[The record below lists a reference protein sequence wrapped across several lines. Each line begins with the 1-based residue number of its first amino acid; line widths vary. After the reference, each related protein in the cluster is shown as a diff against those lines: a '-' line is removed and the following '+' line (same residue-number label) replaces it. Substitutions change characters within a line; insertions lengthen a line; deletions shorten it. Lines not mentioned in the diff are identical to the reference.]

1 MMQFL
6 KNVRA
11 WQWILILLLIG
22 LSAGTWYYLY
32 TEHLTLVYNDAKS
45 YMNISR
51 LVVDNQQPGLA
62 QIGSVWLPLAH
73 LIKLPFIWID
83 WAWHSGFAGSVVSM
97 ASYILTVIGIAAITL
112 RLTGKRAAAVIAG
125 IVAALNVN
133 FLYLQS
139 TPLTEP
145 LYLGIFTWSVFC
157 LVAYWQSSNIKFL
170 LPLAG
175 LTALQCLTRYDGWFV
190 AVVFAALILGYEL
203 WVRKAAFKKALGHL
217 LLFVV
222 PVAFA
227 CLLWF
232 AWNALIFGDPLYFIA
247 GPGSARAQQQIISE
261 ASGLI
266 TKGSIGHSLTGYGF
280 AVVGNLGWWVIGAG
294 VAGWLVYF
302 VSAKRKE
309 LPILLAALCAVLAI
323 FVFNVLALWFGF
335 SSINVPELHWA
346 SPSTLEPLFNVR
358 YGILLLPLA
367 AIGAGLLAAKWRWL
381 TVPILA
387 VVVFQG
393 TVMLQQQPI
402 TLRDGTR
409 GASAFVQQDLAAAM
423 RQYVKP
429 GSGDALLSLSV
440 VNPLAFE
447 SGMELKQIIHEGVRD
462 RWQASLDYPEGNAE
476 WIVMGPNA
484 SDPVRRALYDGPAL
498 RTHYTLVYQDKH
510 GSIYQRNQ

>member
-6 KNVRA
+6 KNIRA
-11 WQWILILLLIG
+11 WQWILILVLIG
-22 LSAGTWYYLY
+22 LSAGTWYFLY
-32 TEHLTLVYNDAKS
+32 TEQLTLVYNDAKS

-62 QIGSVWLPLAH
+62 QIGSVWLPLVH
-73 LIKLPFIWID
+73 ILKLPFIWID
-83 WAWHSGFAGSVVSM
+83 WAWRSGFAGSVVSM
-97 ASYILTVIGIAAITL
+97 ASYVLTVIGIAAITL
-112 RLTGKRAAAVIAG
+112 RLTGKRTAAIIAG

-145 LYLGIFTWSVFC
+145 LYLALFTWSVFC

-190 AVVFAALILGYEL
+190 AGIFAAFILTYEL

-217 LLFVV
+217 LLFVI

-227 CLLWF
+227 CVLWF
-232 AWNALIFGDPLYFIA
+232 AWNALIFGDALYFIA
-247 GPGSARAQQQIISE
+247 GPGSAHAQQQIINNS
-261 ASGLI
+261 SGLI
-266 TKGSIGHSLTGYGF
+266 TKGSIGHALTGYGF
-280 AVVGNLGWWVIGAG
+280 AVVGNLGWWIIGTG
-294 VAGWLVYF
+294 LVGWLAYLI
-302 VSAKRKE
+302 SAKRKE
-309 LPILLAALCAVLAI
+309 LSLLLVALGAVLAI

-335 SSINVPELHWA
+335 SSINVPELHWP

-367 AIGAGLLAAKWRWL
+367 ALGVGLLIAKWRWL
-381 TVPILA
+381 VVPVLA
-387 VVVFQG
+387 VVALQG
-393 TVMLQQQPI
+393 SVMLQEQPI

-409 GASAFVQQDLAAAM
+409 GASAFVQHDLAAAT
-423 RQYVKP
+423 RQHVKP
-429 GSGDALLSLSV
+429 GEDALLSLSI

-447 SGMELKQIIHEGVRD
+447 SGMELKQIIHEGVRN
-462 RWQASLDYPEGNAE
+462 RWEASLAYPEGNAK
-476 WIVMGPNA
+476 WIIIGPNA

-498 RTHYTLVYQDKH
+498 RAHYTLVYQDKH
-510 GSIYQRNQ
+510 GSIYQRNW